1 MILNGKTNALTIR
14 HFAYIITV
22 SKMRKRSRMKKTLKN
37 QKVNATLQFLRR
49 NPLTEAWLKPV
60 TKRSQNKP
68 CKLGGFAV

>member
-1 MILNGKTNALTIR
+1 
-14 HFAYIITV
+14 
-22 SKMRKRSRMKKTLKN
+22 MKKTLKN

-68 CKLGGFAV
+68 CKLGGFTI